1 MCFPDD
7 EHDDLLT
14 TIEAL
19 LTTLLASLRD
29 VNQQLNTL
37 DGHLFSLQRDNPEPL
52 PFQGQ
57 QHTWEPVRSE
67 LTLLRG
73 SLELALLT
81 TQQQRSR
88 LLLLS
93 EAMPMASNN
102 VF

>member
-1 MCFPDD
+1 MRFPDD
-7 EHDDLLT
+7 EHEHLLKT
-14 TIEAL
+14 TEAL
-19 LTTLLASLRD
+19 IETLLASLLD

-37 DGHLFSLQRDNPEPL
+37 DGHLFSLRRDTPEPL
-52 PFQGQ
+52 LFQGQ
-57 QHTWEPVRSE
+57 QCVWEPIRIE

-93 EAMPMASNN
+93 E
-102 VF
+102 